1 MTYYGGREITDEDL
15 EKALLV
21 GMSPHERRRFEKK
34 RGYVFKHLRKSDDP
48 IDAEDDNIGDD
59 PPVTVQNAS
68 NAEDEEGS
76 LHTNLTDAD
85 QEDYAH
91 ILEDAE
97 ISIQHSSPNIRENK
111 TDDAASDMKMVSI
124 SDNDETSGTGNLSNG
139 TTNLLGGKDISVK
152 HDSKMSLLGH
162 GPHGKQVVEYL
173 LKEHGED
180 GVREFCQRWRHVF
193 VEALHPRFLP
203 GGWDVKHRYAL

>member
-1 MTYYGGREITDEDL
+1 MAYYGGREITDEDL

-34 RGYVFKHLRKSDDP
+34 RGYTFKHLRKSNNP
-48 IDAEDDNIGDD
+48 IDAEEDIVGS
-59 PPVTVQNAS
+59 PPVTIKNAS
-68 NAEDEEGS
+68 HDEDEDL
-76 LHTNLTDAD
+76 LHTNTTDAYQQD
-85 QEDYAH
+85 DDN
-91 ILEDAE
+91 ILEDAKITAPCSVDADDSLSDTKIVSGIGS
-97 ISIQHSSPNIRENK
+97 ISISSN
-111 TDDAASDMKMVSI
+111 DD
-124 SDNDETSGTGNLSNG
+124 TSGGGNLSNG
-139 TTNLLGGKDISVK
+139 TTHPSEENETLLKN
-152 HDSKMSLLGH
+152 DSKMSLLGH

-203 GGWDVKHRYAL
+203 GGWDVKHRYTPV